1 MSRRMMRVTT
11 AVAALAVAT
20 ALSGC
25 GTSPGTAAS
34 YRGEKV
40 TTEQVQDAVTD
51 ITKEAPS
58 SNFDGTS
65 AAVFMVLGPQME
77 QIAKKYGVYS
87 SIDAAKAAF
96 KTVKDPS
103 QSAIRTVQGSMH
115 FSNLRESQQ
124 GGPAL
129 QKLFKDADVKLN
141 PRYGTWK
148 KGEGPVSQTGN
159 WIKQVAPQE
168 QAR

>member
-1 MSRRMMRVTT
+1 MSRRTMRVTT
-11 AVAALAVAT
+11 AGAALAVAT

-34 YRGEKV
+34 YQGQKV
-40 TTEQVQDAVTD
+40 STEQVQDAVTD
-51 ITKEAPS
+51 ITAEAPS

-65 AAVFMVLGPQME
+65 AAVFMVLGTQME
-77 QIAKKYGVYS
+77 QLAKKYGVYS
-87 SIDAAKAAF
+87 STDAAKAAF
-96 KTVKDPS
+96 KKVTDPS
-103 QSAIRTVQGSMH
+103 QAAIRTVQGSMH
-115 FSNLRESQQ
+115 FAKLRESRQ

-129 QKLFKDADVKLN
+129 QRLFKDADVKLN

-159 WIKQVAPQE
+159 WIKPLASEE
-168 QAR
+168 QAH